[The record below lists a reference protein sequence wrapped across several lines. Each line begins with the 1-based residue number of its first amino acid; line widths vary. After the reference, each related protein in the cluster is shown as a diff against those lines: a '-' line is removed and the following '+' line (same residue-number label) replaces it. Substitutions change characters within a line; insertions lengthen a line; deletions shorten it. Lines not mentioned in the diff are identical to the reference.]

1 MTSTHLLAC
10 YFAMGCACAF
20 VIVQRGEGSRLER
33 AASAA
38 MAAFAWPLWA
48 PIALAPK
55 PPSGG
60 AASHLRAAELH
71 AALDAVVLA
80 AAGSPFESL
89 LAHDA
94 VTRIRSEIDR
104 AVTRIEELRATLE
117 QPGFDPRAANLR
129 LSELERAN
137 TSPRSIATA
146 RLHRDG
152 VVRLA
157 CLYQKQS
164 LAMEELGDALA
175 ALRAQ
180 FILARVAG
188 HDKDDIVSDLWARVE
203 GLGAVFADDHHQE
216 ESPLEPSHPCR
227 R

>member
-1 MTSTHLLAC
+1 MTSVHLLAC
-10 YFAMGCACAF
+10 YFAVGCACAF
-20 VIVQRGEGSRLER
+20 VIVHRGEGSRLER

-48 PIALAPK
+48 PIAFAPK
-55 PPSGG
+55 PPSPVATSHLG
-60 AASHLRAAELH
+60 AARLH
-71 AALDAVVLA
+71 ATLDAVVKA

-89 LAHDA
+89 LARDA
-94 VTRIRSEIDR
+94 VAKIRSEIER

-117 QPGFDPRAANLR
+117 QPGFDPQAANFR
-129 LSELERAN
+129 LSELERTN

-157 CLYQKQS
+157 YLHHEQS
-164 LAMEELGDALA
+164 LALEELGDALA

-203 GLGAVFADDHHQE
+203 GLGTIFADDHQHE
-216 ESPLEPSHPCR
+216 ESPS
-227 R
+227 